1 MKLVLLVISTA
12 VFASYSDVATKEC
25 NCDTELR
32 EDYFKCEPAEEDV
45 STQDNKFKPF
55 FSLEEIKG
63 LSTSGFH

>member
-45 STQDNKFKPF
+45 STQNQKFKLYF
-55 FSLEEIKG
+55 LNLISRK
-63 LSTSGFH
+63 SKA